1 MTDDGAPAGPP
12 GIRVLLVE
20 DHASLAQALTA
31 VMGLEDDLRVVGHAR
46 AAEEVDAV
54 LDGAHA
60 DVAVIDLDLPGASG
74 VDVIAELRD
83 RPNAPRCLVL
93 TALRDDAEL
102 GRAVEAGAAAVVHK
116 SVDMPQLLDVVRQV
130 AGGATVL
137 PAGPT
142 STWLRAMAA
151 ERERTWR
158 ARTLRDALTGREAE
172 VLRLLADGCNSAA
185 IAEHLV
191 ITQDTVQS
199 HVRNLLGK
207 LGVGSRLEAVALA
220 LRLGL
225 VDPQTPTGTGD
236 R

>member
-1 MTDDGAPAGPP
+1 M
-12 GIRVLLVE
+12 IRVLLVE
-20 DHASLAQALTA
+20 DHSSLAQALTA
-31 VMGLEDDLRVVGHAR
+31 VMSLTDDLSVAGHAR

-54 LDGAHA
+54 LAAAPA
-60 DVAVIDLDLPGASG
+60 DVALVDLDLPGASG
-74 VDVIAELRD
+74 IDVIHDLRD
-83 RPNAPRCLVL
+83 RADAPRCVVL

-116 SVDMPQLLDVVRQV
+116 SVDMPELLDIVRQV

-142 STWLRAMAA
+142 STWLRAMSA

-172 VLRLLADGCNSAA
+172 VLRLLAEGHSGAA
-185 IAEHLV
+185 IAERLV
-191 ITQDTVQS
+191 IAPDTVQT

-225 VDPQTPTGTGD
+225 VEPRVPDA
-236 R
+236 